1 MSNWSMPSGNW
12 WKTRMAIEYQKGNAF
27 LHHLDARTKL
37 LLFVGMTVLAI
48 VVIDP
53 ILMGLLFA
61 ALYFIGLRSV
71 NPKLLNSNL
80 RILIVIF
87 LTFAMFQI
95 IFFEKEGSHFLFYLI
110 PFKDWIPVT
119 VEGLIRGLA
128 VFFRFFSVVLAVHL
142 MLYTTPPV
150 DLALTITKREQS
162 RRMNTELGITLILGL
177 IFFVIAH
184 LVRAED
190 IQALPFNLA
199 VRTLIIFLACLIS
212 AYLVQKIA
220 GHGLPP
226 EMGMALTLGFA
237 TVGLLSKQT
246 EIITDAQKARGYD
259 VKPRNLIRRLQVFA
273 ALLLPIFLATLE
285 RSQDISVAI
294 LSRGF
299 DYNISART
307 YRRQLKFQTRDY
319 IVLSILVLLLFGS
332 LYLNYLQIGNP
343 TEQLVL
349 NLLNSK

>member
-1 MSNWSMPSGNW
+1 
-12 WKTRMAIEYQKGNAF
+12 MAIEYQKGNAF
-27 LHHLDARTKL
+27 LHRLDARTKL

-48 VVIDP
+48 VVVDP
-53 ILMGLLFA
+53 ILMGLIFA
-61 ALYFIGLRSV
+61 GLYFVGAHSV
-71 NPKLLNSNL
+71 DRKLLNSNL

-87 LTFAMFQI
+87 LTFSLFQI
-95 IFFEKEGSHFLFYLI
+95 IFFTSKDSHFLFYLI
-110 PFKDWIPVT
+110 PFKNWIPVT
-119 VEGLIRGLA
+119 VQGLVRGAA

-150 DLALTITKREQS
+150 DLALTITKREQNRGLS
-162 RRMNTELGITLILGL
+162 AELTSTLILGL
-177 IFFVIAH
+177 ILFVIAH
-184 LVRAED
+184 LTKVEE
-190 IQALPFNLA
+190 IQALSSD
-199 VRTLIIFLACLIS
+199 VRIRTLIVLVASFALAYVI
-212 AYLVQKIA
+212 QKII

-259 VKPRNLIRRLQVFA
+259 VKPKNLIRRVQVLT

-299 DYNISART
+299 DYNIAERT
-307 YRRQLKFQTRDY
+307 YRRQLKFQTTDY
-319 IVLSILVLLLFGS
+319 IVLTLIVLLLFAGM
-332 LYLNYLQIGNP
+332 YLNYLNLGNP
-343 TEQLVL
+343 TEQFILS
-349 NLLNSK
+349 LLNNSA

>member
-1 MSNWSMPSGNW
+1 
-12 WKTRMAIEYQKGNAF
+12 MAIEYQKGNGF
-27 LHHLDARTKL
+27 LHRLDARTKL

-48 VVIDP
+48 VVVDP
-53 ILMGLLFA
+53 ILMGILFVG
-61 ALYFIGLRSV
+61 LYFIGTRSV
-71 NPKLLNSNL
+71 NPRLLNSNL

-95 IFFEKEGSHFLFYLI
+95 VFFEAENPHFLFYLV
-110 PFKDWIPVT
+110 PFKNWIPVT

-150 DLALTITKREQS
+150 DLALTITKREHS
-162 RRMNTELGITLILGL
+162 RQVNTELAVTLILGFIL
-177 IFFVIAH
+177 YVIAH
-184 LVRAED
+184 LVRADD
-190 IQALPFNLA
+190 IRSLPFDGWP
-199 VRTLIIFLACLIS
+199 RTLIILSGALLA
-212 AYLVQKIA
+212 AYLIQRIA

-259 VKPRNLIRRLQVFA
+259 VKPKNLIRRLQVFA

-319 IVLSILVLLLFGS
+319 IVLAILVLLLFGS

-343 TEQLVL
+343 TEQFVL
-349 NLLNSK
+349 KLLNRQ

>member
-1 MSNWSMPSGNW
+1 
-12 WKTRMAIEYQKGNAF
+12 MAIEYQKGSSF
-27 LHHLDARTKL
+27 LHRLDARTKL
-37 LLFVGMTVLAI
+37 LLFAGMTVLAI
-48 VVIDP
+48 VVADP

-61 ALYFIGLRSV
+61 ALYVIGARSV
-71 NPKLLNSNL
+71 DRKLLNSNL

-95 IFFEKEGSHFLFYLI
+95 IFFTSEGSHFLFYLI
-110 PFKDWIPVT
+110 PFKNWIPVT

-162 RRMNTELGITLILGL
+162 RRPGSEMTVTLILGL
-177 IFFVIAH
+177 ILFVVAY
-184 LVRAED
+184 LTRAEG
-190 IQALPFNLA
+190 IRALQFSVPM
-199 VRTLIIFLACLIS
+199 RTLIVLLAALIG
-212 AYLVQKIA
+212 AYVLQKIA

-299 DYNISART
+299 DYNIEART
-307 YRRQLKFQTRDY
+307 YRRQLKFQTQDY
-319 IVLSILVLLLFGS
+319 IVLSILVLLLFGG
-332 LYLNYLQIGNP
+332 LYLNYLQLGNP

-349 NLLNSK
+349 NVLNK

>member
-1 MSNWSMPSGNW
+1 
-12 WKTRMAIEYQKGNAF
+12 MAIEYQKGDSF
-27 LHHLDARTKL
+27 LHRLDARTKL
-37 LLFVGMTVLAI
+37 LLFVGMTILAI
-48 VVIDP
+48 IVIDP

-61 ALYFIGLRSV
+61 ALYFIGRNSV
-71 NPKLLNSNL
+71 DPKLLNANL
-80 RILIVIF
+80 RILILIF

-95 IFFEKEGSHFLFYLI
+95 IFSSPENSHFLFYLI
-110 PFKDWIPVT
+110 PFKNWIPVT
-119 VEGLIRGLA
+119 VEGLIRALA

-162 RRMNTELGITLILGL
+162 RRLSSELAVTLILGL
-177 IFFVIAH
+177 ILFVIAH
-184 LVRAED
+184 LTRAEE
-190 IQALPFNLA
+190 IRFLPFPIPI
-199 VRTLIIFLACLIS
+199 RTLIILLVAVAS
-212 AYLVQKIA
+212 AYLIQKIA

-259 VKPRNLIRRLQVFA
+259 VKPKNLVRRLQVLS
-273 ALLLPIFLATLE
+273 ALLLPIFFATLE

-299 DYNISART
+299 DYNIEART
-307 YRRQLKFQTRDY
+307 YRRQLQFHTQDY
-319 IVLSILVLLLFGS
+319 IVISMLVLLLFGT
-332 LYLNYLQIGNP
+332 LYLNYLQLGNP
-343 TEQLVL
+343 TEQFIL
-349 NLLNSK
+349 NLMKK

>member
-1 MSNWSMPSGNW
+1 
-12 WKTRMAIEYQKGNAF
+12 
-27 LHHLDARTKL
+27 LDARTKL

-142 MLYTTPPV
+142 MLYTTSGRSGS
-150 DLALTITKREQS
+150 ITKREQG
-162 RRMNTELGITLILGL
+162 RE
-177 IFFVIAH
+177 
-184 LVRAED
+184 
-190 IQALPFNLA
+190 
-199 VRTLIIFLACLIS
+199 RT
-212 AYLVQKIA
+212 Q
-220 GHGLPP
+220 
-226 EMGMALTLGFA
+226 
-237 TVGLLSKQT
+237 
-246 EIITDAQKARGYD
+246 
-259 VKPRNLIRRLQVFA
+259 NW
-273 ALLLPIFLATLE
+273 
-285 RSQDISVAI
+285 
-294 LSRGF
+294 LSR
-299 DYNISART
+299 
-307 YRRQLKFQTRDY
+307 
-319 IVLSILVLLLFGS
+319 
-332 LYLNYLQIGNP
+332 
-343 TEQLVL
+343 
-349 NLLNSK
+349 

>member
-1 MSNWSMPSGNW
+1 
-12 WKTRMAIEYQKGNAF
+12 MAIEYQKGNAF
-27 LHHLDARTKL
+27 LHRLDARTKL
-37 LLFVGMTVLAI
+37 LLFVGMTILAI
-48 VVIDP
+48 VVVDP

-61 ALYFIGLRSV
+61 ALYFIGTRSIDH
-71 NPKLLNSNL
+71 KLLNSNL

-87 LTFAMFQI
+87 LTFSLFQI
-95 IFFEKEGSHFLFYLI
+95 IFFTSEDSYFLFYLI
-110 PFKDWIPVT
+110 PFKNWIPVT
-119 VEGLIRGLA
+119 VQGLIRGLA

-162 RRMNTELGITLILGL
+162 RRFSSELLTTLILGS

-184 LVRAED
+184 LTKAEE
-190 IQALPFNLA
+190 IQVLPFSHA
-199 VRTLIIFLACLIS
+199 IRTLIVLLASLVS
-212 AYLVQKIA
+212 AYIIQKIA

-259 VKPRNLIRRLQVFA
+259 VKPKNLIRRMQVLT
-273 ALLLPIFLATLE
+273 ALLLPIFIATLE

-299 DYNISART
+299 DYNIDART
-307 YRRQLKFQTRDY
+307 YRRQLKFQAWDY
-319 IVLSILVLLLFGS
+319 LVLGTLVLLLFGS
-332 LYLNYLQIGNP
+332 LYLNYLQLGNP
-343 TEQLVL
+343 TEQFIL
-349 NLLNSK
+349 NLLKK

>member
-1 MSNWSMPSGNW
+1 
-12 WKTRMAIEYQKGNAF
+12 MAIEYQKGHSF
-27 LHHLDARTKL
+27 LHRLDARTKL
-37 LLFVGMTVLAI
+37 LLFVGMTILAI
-48 VVIDP
+48 IIIDP
-53 ILMGLLFA
+53 VLMGLLFA
-61 ALYFIGLRSV
+61 ALYFIGRGAV
-71 NPKLLNSNL
+71 EPKVLNSNL
-80 RILIVIF
+80 RMLVIIF

-95 IFFEKEGSHFLFYLI
+95 IFFTAEDAYFLFYLI
-110 PFKDWIPVT
+110 PFRNWIPVT

-150 DLALTITKREQS
+150 DLALTITKREQ
-162 RRMNTELGITLILGL
+162 RRKLDVELLVTLILGL
-177 IFFVIAH
+177 ILFVVAH

-190 IQALPFNLA
+190 IQALPFDLV
-199 VRTLIIFLACLIS
+199 VRTLIVLAGALGA
-212 AYLVQKIA
+212 AYLIQRVA

-246 EIITDAQKARGYD
+246 EIITDAQKARGYN
-259 VKPRNLIRRLQVFA
+259 VKPKNLVRRLQVFA

-299 DYNISART
+299 DYNINART
-307 YRRQLKFQTRDY
+307 YRRQLKFKAEDY
-319 IVLSILVLLLFGS
+319 VVLSVLVLALFGS
-332 LYLNYLQIGNP
+332 LYLNFLGIGNP
-343 TEQLVL
+343 TEQFVL
-349 NLLNSK
+349 SLLNR

>member
-1 MSNWSMPSGNW
+1 
-12 WKTRMAIEYQKGNAF
+12 MAIEYQRGNAF
-27 LHHLDARTKL
+27 LHRLDARTKL

-48 VVIDP
+48 VVVDP
-53 ILMGLLFA
+53 ILMGLLFS
-61 ALYFIGLRSV
+61 ALYFIGVRSIDR
-71 NPKLLNSNL
+71 KLLNSNL

-87 LTFAMFQI
+87 LTFSMFQI
-95 IFFEKEGSHFLFYLI
+95 IFFTSEDAHFLFYLV
-110 PFKDWIPVT
+110 PFKNWIPVT

-142 MLYTTPPV
+142 MLYSTPPV

-162 RRMNTELGITLILGL
+162 RRFSSELAVTLILGL
-177 IFFVIAH
+177 ILFVVAH
-184 LVRAED
+184 LTRAAE
-190 IQALPFNLA
+190 IQALPLNQ
-199 VRTLIIFLACLIS
+199 VIRTLLVLLAS
-212 AYLVQKIA
+212 FVGAYGIQKIA

-259 VKPRNLIRRLQVFA
+259 VKPRNLIRRMQVLA

-299 DYNISART
+299 DYNIDART
-307 YRRQLKFQTRDY
+307 YRRQLKFETRDY
-319 IVLSILVLLLFGS
+319 LVLAILVLLLFGG
-332 LYLNYLQIGNP
+332 LYLNYLNIGNP
-343 TEQLVL
+343 TEQFVL
-349 NLLNSK
+349 NLLR

>member
-1 MSNWSMPSGNW
+1 
-12 WKTRMAIEYQKGNAF
+12 MAIEYQKGNAF
-27 LHHLDARTKL
+27 LHRLDARTKL

-53 ILMGLLFA
+53 ILMGLLFI
-61 ALYFIGLRSV
+61 ALYLVGARSV
-71 NPKLLNSNL
+71 ERRLLNSNL

-87 LTFAMFQI
+87 LTFSLFQI
-95 IFFEKEGSHFLFYLI
+95 IFFTSEDAHFLFYLI
-110 PFKDWIPVT
+110 PFRDWIPVT
-119 VEGLIRGLA
+119 VQGLVRGAA

-150 DLALTITKREQS
+150 DLALTITKREQN
-162 RRMNTELGITLILGL
+162 RRLGAELTSTLVLGL
-177 IFFVIAH
+177 ILFVIAH
-184 LVRAED
+184 LTKVEE
-190 IQALPFNLA
+190 IQALSSDIRIRTTIVFVASFILA
-199 VRTLIIFLACLIS
+199 YIL
-212 AYLVQKIA
+212 QKII

-246 EIITDAQKARGYD
+246 EIITDAQKARGYN
-259 VKPRNLIRRLQVFA
+259 VKPKNPIRRIQVLT

-299 DYNISART
+299 DYNIAART
-307 YRRQLKFQTRDY
+307 YRRQLKFQSIDY
-319 IVLSILVLLLFGS
+319 IVLALILFLLFAS
-332 LYLNYLQIGNP
+332 MYLNYLDLGNP
-343 TEQLVL
+343 TEQFILSWL
-349 NLLNSK
+349 GS

>member
-1 MSNWSMPSGNW
+1 
-12 WKTRMAIEYQKGNAF
+12 MAIEYQRGNAF
-27 LHHLDARTKL
+27 LHRLDARTKL

-48 VVIDP
+48 VVVDP
-53 ILMGLLFA
+53 ILMGSLFT
-61 ALYFIGLRSV
+61 ALYFIGARSIDR
-71 NPKLLNSNL
+71 KLLNSNL

-87 LTFAMFQI
+87 LTFSMFQI
-95 IFFEKEGSHFLFYLI
+95 IFFTSEDAHFLFYLV
-110 PFKDWIPVT
+110 PFKNWVPVT
-119 VEGLIRGLA
+119 VEGIIRGLA

-142 MLYTTPPV
+142 MLYSTPPV

-162 RRMNTELGITLILGL
+162 RRFSSELAATLILGL
-177 IFFVIAH
+177 ILFVVAH
-184 LVRAED
+184 LTRAEE
-190 IQALPFNLA
+190 IQVLPFSHPI
-199 VRTLIIFLACLIS
+199 RTLLVLLASFVS
-212 AYLVQKIA
+212 AYGIQKIA

-259 VKPRNLIRRLQVFA
+259 VKPRNLIRRIQVLA

-299 DYNISART
+299 DYNIDART

-319 IVLSILVLLLFGS
+319 LVLAILVLLLFGS
-332 LYLNYLQIGNP
+332 LYLNYLNIGNP
-343 TEQLVL
+343 TEQFVL
-349 NLLNSK
+349 NLLR

>member
-1 MSNWSMPSGNW
+1 
-12 WKTRMAIEYQKGNAF
+12 MAIEYQKGYGF
-27 LHHLDARTKL
+27 LHRLDARTKL
-37 LLFVGMTVLAI
+37 LLFVGMTILAI
-48 VVIDP
+48 VVADP

-61 ALYFIGLRSV
+61 TLYFIGRRSV

-87 LTFAMFQI
+87 MTFAMFQI
-95 IFFEKEGSHFLFYLI
+95 IFFEAENPHFLFYLI
-110 PFKDWIPVT
+110 PFSNWIPVT

-150 DLALTITKREQS
+150 DLALTITKREQQ
-162 RRMNTELGITLILGL
+162 RQTNTELAVTLILGFIL
-177 IFFVIAH
+177 FVIAH
-184 LVRAED
+184 LVRAEE
-190 IQALPFNLA
+190 IRALPFDLGT
-199 VRTLIIFLACLIS
+199 RTLIIFIGALIA
-212 AYLVQKIA
+212 AYLIQRIA
-220 GHGLPP
+220 GRGLPP

-259 VKPRNLIRRLQVFA
+259 VKPKNLIRRLQVFA

-299 DYNISART
+299 DYNINART
-307 YRRQLKFQTRDY
+307 YRRQLKFQTQDY
-319 IVLSILVLLLFGS
+319 IVLAILVLLLFGG
-332 LYLNYLQIGNP
+332 LYLNYLELGNLS
-343 TEQLVL
+343 EQFVL
-349 NLLNSK
+349 KLLDRP

>member
-1 MSNWSMPSGNW
+1 
-12 WKTRMAIEYQKGNAF
+12 MAIEYQKNDSY
-27 LHHLDARTKL
+27 LHRLDARTKL

-48 VVIDP
+48 VVVDP
-53 ILMGLLFA
+53 ILMGLLFIL
-61 ALYFIGLRSV
+61 LYWVGRHSV
-71 NPKLLNSNL
+71 DPKLLNSNL

-87 LTFAMFQI
+87 LTFSLFQV
-95 IFFEKEGSHFLFYLI
+95 IFFDSEDSHFLFYLI
-110 PFKDWIPVT
+110 PFKNAIPVT

-162 RRMNTELGITLILGL
+162 RRIRSELVITLILGV

-184 LVRAED
+184 LTRTEE
-190 IQALPFNLA
+190 IRGLPFSYP
-199 VRTLIIFLACLIS
+199 VRTGIILIASLVS
-212 AYLVQKIA
+212 AYVVQRIA

-259 VKPRNLIRRLQVFA
+259 VKPKNLIRRLQVFA

-299 DYNISART
+299 DYNIGART
-307 YRRQLKFQTRDY
+307 YRRQLKFHTQDY
-319 IVLSILVLLLFGS
+319 IVISILVLLLFSS
-332 LYLNYLQIGNP
+332 LYLNYSHLGNP
-343 TEQLVL
+343 TEQMIL
-349 NLLNSK
+349 NLLDK

>member
-1 MSNWSMPSGNW
+1 
-12 WKTRMAIEYQKGNAF
+12 MAIEYQKGDSF
-27 LHHLDARTKL
+27 LHRLDARTKL
-37 LLFVGMTVLAI
+37 FLFIGMTVLAI
-48 VVIDP
+48 VILDP
-53 ILMGLLFA
+53 LLMGLLFA
-61 ALYFIGLRSV
+61 VLYIVGRNAV
-71 NPKLLNSNL
+71 NPKFLNSNL

-87 LTFAMFQI
+87 LTFALFQI
-95 IFFEKEGSHFLFYLI
+95 IFFESENAHFLFYLI
-110 PFKDWIPVT
+110 PFQNWVPVT

-150 DLALTITKREQS
+150 DLALTITKREQTRS
-162 RRMNTELGITLILGL
+162 PATVLAVTLVLGL
-177 IFFVIAH
+177 ILFVVLH
-184 LVRAED
+184 LMRAD
-190 IQALPFNLA
+190 QIRSLPFDL
-199 VRTLIIFLACLIS
+199 VTRTLLLFFGSLLA
-212 AYLVQKIA
+212 AYLLQRVL

-259 VKPRNLIRRLQVFA
+259 VKPKHLVRRLQVFA

-299 DYNISART
+299 DYNINART
-307 YRRQLKFQTRDY
+307 YRRQLKFHTRDY
-319 IVLSILVLLLFGS
+319 IVLAILVLLLFGS
-332 LYLNYLQIGNP
+332 LYLNYLELGNS

-349 NLLNSK
+349 RLLDRR